1 MKGKTLILI
10 AGLICLSGLSGFA
23 QNQAKDSLA
32 QIISNEKDDTVK
44 VNALIQIFKY
54 VRDSSE
60 LANKYSLQARDL
72 SQKLGFK
79 KGLAYA

>member
-44 VNALIQIFKY
+44 VNASFK
-54 VRDSSE
+54 SSNTF
-60 LANKYSLQARDL
+60 ATPRNWPTY
-72 SQKLGFK
+72 
-79 KGLAYA
+79 